1 MRLTLR
7 QLQIFAAVAESGS
20 TTAASAAVAM
30 SQSAASTAINE
41 LERALDSRLF
51 DRIGKRLVLNETGRA
66 LLPQARAMLDTVDDI
81 ETRFGVG
88 STRSAG
94 SSVAIHLRIGASTTV
109 GNYVLPPIIAAY
121 RGDVPESLID
131 VRIGNT
137 SEVAQDVAQMQVDFG
152 LVEGPTHEPELVA
165 HPWLSDELVIVCAP
179 GYPLAMDR
187 GRGRISVDALRSERW
202 LLREPGSGTREAV
215 EQVLLPHLHH
225 LNGELQVGGTEA
237 IKQATAEGL
246 GITCLSA
253 RAVRDLVALGRLV
266 VLDTALERLERRFYL
281 IHHRQK
287 QFSQGLQ
294 AFLAHCD
301 PARIASRAG

>member
-7 QLQIFAAVAESGS
+7 QLQIFAAVAECGS
-20 TTAASAAVAM
+20 TRSASASVAM

-51 DRIGKRLVLNETGRA
+51 DRIGKRLVLNESGRA
-66 LLPQARAMLDTVDDI
+66 LLPQAHTMLDAANDI
-81 ETRFGVG
+81 ETQFGIG
-88 STRSAG
+88 TTRRAG
-94 SSVAIHLRIGASTTV
+94 SAVAIRLRVGASTTV

-121 RGDVPESLID
+121 RAEAPRSLID

-137 SEVAQDVAQMQVDFG
+137 SQVAQAVAQMQVDFG
-152 LVEGPTHEPELVA
+152 LIEGPCHEPDLVA
-165 HPWLSDELVIVCAP
+165 HPWLTDELVIVCAP
-179 GYPLAMDR
+179 DYPLARDR
-187 GRGRISVDALRSERW
+187 SRGRIPISALRTERW

-225 LNGELQVGGTEA
+225 LHSELQFGGTEA
-237 IKQATAEGL
+237 IKQATAAGL

-253 RAVRDLVALGRLV
+253 RAVRDLVALGRLI
-266 VLDTALERLERRFYL
+266 VLDTALKRLERRFYM

-287 QFSQGLQ
+287 QFSQGLH
-294 AFLAHCD
+294 AFLTHCD
-301 PARIASRAG
+301 PSRIESS